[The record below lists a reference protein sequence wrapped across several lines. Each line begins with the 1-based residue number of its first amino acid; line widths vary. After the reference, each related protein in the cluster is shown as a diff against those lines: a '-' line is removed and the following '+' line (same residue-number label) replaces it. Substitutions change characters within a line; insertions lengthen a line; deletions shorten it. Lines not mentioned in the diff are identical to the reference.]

1 MCSSYFS
8 TAEVARLFA
17 PYNRGSNT
25 TRGSNIRSIRHQHHI
40 QRTSFTHTFC
50 VLSDHNATKIPS
62 IQEKADLKTSGLG
75 EKRMSFTGLCT
86 IYHCVPFT
94 LYSNVKPSKY
104 VQGRGSDIANGLFLN
119 CNAQSCDAC
128 FEI

>member
-25 TRGSNIRSIRHQHHI
+25 SFIRHQHHI

-50 VLSDHNATKIPS
+50 FLSDHNATKIPS

-86 IYHCVPFT
+86 IYHCVQFT
-94 LYSNVKPSKY
+94 LYSNVKPKY
-104 VQGRGSDIANGLFLN
+104 VQGRGSDIANACVGLFLN
-119 CNAQSCDAC
+119 CNAQSCGAC

>member
-17 PYNRGSNT
+17 SYNRGSNT
-25 TRGSNIRSIRHQHHI
+25 TRGSNTRSIRHQHHI

-86 IYHCVPFT
+86 IYHYVQFT
-94 LYSNVKPSKY
+94 LYSNVKPKY
-104 VQGRGSDIANGLFLN
+104 VQGRGSDIANACVGLFLN
-119 CNAQSCDAC
+119 CIAQSSM
-128 FEI
+128 F